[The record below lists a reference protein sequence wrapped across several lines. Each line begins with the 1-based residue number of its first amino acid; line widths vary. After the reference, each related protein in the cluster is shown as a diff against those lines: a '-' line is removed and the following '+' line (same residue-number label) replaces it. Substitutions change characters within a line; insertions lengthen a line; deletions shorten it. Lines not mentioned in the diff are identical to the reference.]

1 MKILKFNEMHN
12 ITGQRIKELRIQRGL
27 TQEQLAAK
35 MQTAGIQIN
44 QKAISR
50 IESGDRIITD
60 YELMCLTEI
69 LRVSIN
75 QLLKIPSMIL
85 SPTDSS
91 YFVNH
96 SHSSYGFEGCA
107 FLLCVMEI
115 AFFFLTLF
123 HIYLITKI
131 TIMPISIARI

>member
-27 TQEQLAAK
+27 TQEQLAAR

-60 YELMCLTEI
+60 YELMCLAEI

-75 QLLKIPSMIL
+75 QLLNNSLYDPF
-85 SPTDSS
+85 PD
-91 YFVNH
+91 
-96 SHSSYGFEGCA
+96 
-107 FLLCVMEI
+107 
-115 AFFFLTLF
+115 
-123 HIYLITKI
+123 
-131 TIMPISIARI
+131 

>member
-1 MKILKFNEMHN
+1 MKHERDERKFDFHD
-12 ITGQRIKELRIQRGL
+12 IGTAIKRARERQGL

-60 YELMCLTEI
+60 YELMCLAEI

-75 QLLKIPSMIL
+75 QLLNNSLYDPF
-85 SPTDSS
+85 PD
-91 YFVNH
+91 
-96 SHSSYGFEGCA
+96 
-107 FLLCVMEI
+107 
-115 AFFFLTLF
+115 
-123 HIYLITKI
+123 
-131 TIMPISIARI
+131 

>member
-1 MKILKFNEMHN
+1 MHN
-12 ITGQRIKELRIQRGL
+12 ITGQRIKELLIQRGL

-60 YELMCLTEI
+60 YELMCLAEI

-75 QLLKIPSMIL
+75 QLLNNSLYDPF
-85 SPTDSS
+85 PD
-91 YFVNH
+91 
-96 SHSSYGFEGCA
+96 
-107 FLLCVMEI
+107 
-115 AFFFLTLF
+115 
-123 HIYLITKI
+123 
-131 TIMPISIARI
+131 

>member
-35 MQTAGIQIN
+35 MQIAGIQIN

-60 YELMCLTEI
+60 YELMCLAEI

-75 QLLKIPSMIL
+75 QLLNNSLYDPF
-85 SPTDSS
+85 PD
-91 YFVNH
+91 
-96 SHSSYGFEGCA
+96 
-107 FLLCVMEI
+107 
-115 AFFFLTLF
+115 
-123 HIYLITKI
+123 
-131 TIMPISIARI
+131 